1 MTTSHEWFRRTTGR
15 WTSARR
21 YLYNLKTKK
30 PTNLITEFTIR
41 ACLEGDWDFSVEWSG
56 QTAGTMNLKLTG
68 NELHRDIGYFT
79 TDPTVS
85 TISVIDTDAIVL
97 STSYSGMNFREE
109 IRLLNDDKLRL
120 RQTVGYDDETG
131 EVRIVGQY
139 FEERV
144 S

>member
-15 WTSARR
+15 WTSSRR

-30 PTNLITEFTIR
+30 PTNLTTEFTIR
-41 ACLEGDWDFSVEWSG
+41 ACLQGDWDFSVEWTG
-56 QTAGTMNLKLTG
+56 QTEGTMNLKLIG

-120 RQTVGYDDETG
+120 RQTVGYDEKTN

-144 S
+144 L

>member
-15 WTSARR
+15 WTSSRR

-30 PTNLITEFTIR
+30 PTNLTTEFTIR
-41 ACLEGDWDFSVEWSG
+41 ACLQGDWDFSVEWTG
-56 QTAGTMNLKLTG
+56 QTEGTMNLKLTS

-79 TDPTVS
+79 SDPTVS
-85 TISVIDTDAIVL
+85 AISLIDPDTIVL

-120 RQTVGYDDETG
+120 RQTVGYDDKTN